1 MEDID
6 LTLFLGGTRS
16 GKSALAEALVS
27 AKARGPVWYLATA
40 RPLGDDPAMAER
52 IRATAA
58 AAPPTAHAGM
68 PPAPAG
74 AGAPA
79 GRTGRGCPRAHHLAG
94 LRDPLDEQHPVRAG
108 RPAGC
113 GGL

>member
-16 GKSALAEALVS
+16 GQERAGRGPGHGKGP
-27 AKARGPVWYLATA
+27 GPVWYLATA

-58 AAPPTAHAGM
+58 AAPPTGTRWNAPGIRAGSWRPCWPHRPRM
-68 PPAPAG
+68 PP
-74 AGAPA
+74 
-79 GRTGRGCPRAHHLAG
+79 CPPSCWTA
-94 LRDPLDEQHPVRAG
+94 
-108 RPAGC
+108 
-113 GGL
+113 